1 MSPGSTLRT
10 ALGAMRSQWAAS
22 WRLRAGVWLVVA
34 ILAVYAID
42 LGMAHVDARQEELL
56 TADAEVARLRALAAE
71 RDWPDRAKEATQLTA
86 ALQSM
91 AWAEPN
97 LGLTEAA
104 LQDWLRTVST
114 RLGLKTREL
123 TVVRVEEATKTATVR
138 ADPTKEAVGSTSGLV
153 VPAGHVVLRAHMIF
167 ELQRA
172 PLVTF
177 LAECARS
184 ERSIVVERLVLR
196 GLSQPPIAEVDVR
209 VLARKAEGER

>member
-1 MSPGSTLRT
+1 VSNLRSVLAT
-10 ALGAMRSQWAAS
+10 MRSQWVAS
-22 WRLRAGVWLVVA
+22 LRLRVGVWLVVA
-34 ILAVYAID
+34 ILAAYAID
-42 LGMAHVDARQEELL
+42 SGIAYVDARQEELQ

-91 AWAEPN
+91 AWSEPN

-104 LQDWLRTVST
+104 LQDWLRTVSS

-123 TVVRVEEATKTATVR
+123 TIVRVEEAAKATAVR
-138 ADPTKEAVGSTSGLV
+138 ADQAKESVGSTSGLA
-153 VPAGHVVLRAHMIF
+153 VPAGHVVLRAHMSF

-184 ERSIVVERLVLR
+184 ERSVVVERLVLR
-196 GLSQPPIAEVDVR
+196 QPLLAEVDVR
-209 VLARKAEGER
+209 VLARKAQGER